1 MNPQMVFGPVFALVA
16 LTFGLMF
23 WMASARTA
31 AIKRGHVKIK
41 DMALGQRVWPVREQQ
56 VSNAY
61 HNQFELPLLFYVL
74 VILAYLTKHAV
85 LLFVLMSWVFVVLRY
100 AHAYVHVTSNHVPNR
115 FMVFAVGA
123 VLLLAMWV
131 IYFLRIMLLI

>member
-23 WMASARTA
+23 WMASARTS
-31 AIKRGHVKIK
+31 AIKRGDVKIK

-61 HNQFELPLLFYVL
+61 HNQFQLPLLFYLL
-74 VILAYLTKHAV
+74 VILAYLTKHAD
-85 LLFVLMSWVFVVLRY
+85 LLFVLLSWVFVVLRY
-100 AHAYVHVTSNHVPNR
+100 FHAYVHVTSNHVPNR

-123 VLLLAMWV
+123 VLLFAMWV